1 MLLVR
6 EHEVRYNTVFIVTS
20 SIVSIRDQSTKRVVA
35 ISAVGFLDTNN
46 NKLTGKQILA
56 LGTASHKPILQ
67 HENFVR

>member
-1 MLLVR
+1 
-6 EHEVRYNTVFIVTS
+6 VTS